1 MMSPS
6 VLTIGHQI
14 AEATGPAPRPSL
26 KTRALARR
34 LVRMPEPE
42 RVSANIRFPAA
53 CGSGS

>member
-1 MMSPS
+1 MSPS